1 MKIKLAI
8 LDSDVNYLSRLTSA
22 FESKYTE
29 KLEVYFFTNKD
40 IAISSLPEN
49 RIDMLVA
56 SEAFEID
63 KSKIPNRCGFAYFV
77 SSPDIETLHNEKAI
91 CKFQKVDM
99 IYKQILSIYSET
111 LEGSTGFKFGSDIGT
126 RIITFTSASGGTG
139 ASSSAAACAKSLSAA
154 GKKVLYLNLEDFG
167 DPDVFFSGEG
177 QFNLSDVIYA
187 LKGKKA
193 SVALK
198 LESFVKEDPSGV
210 FFYSGVKSAIDL
222 MELKNEDLDFL
233 LENIKK
239 VGSYDFVVF
248 DVNFSFDSLFINLYK
263 QSDAVI
269 FVSDG
274 SEIANRKLMKTYNAL
289 EVYEQMKDI
298 SLISKAAL
306 MYNKFSNK
314 TGAIIEDINMR
325 TIGGVGRFE
334 HATTSQVVEQL
345 AKNEIFTKI
354 FE

>member
-40 IAISSLPEN
+40 IAISSLSES
-49 RIDMLVA
+49 RIDMFVA
-56 SEAFEID
+56 SETFEID
-63 KSKIPNRCGFAYFV
+63 NSKIPGRCGFAYFV
-77 SSPDIETLHNEKAI
+77 SSADIDTLRNEKAI

-99 IYKQILSIYSET
+99 IYKQILSVYSET
-111 LEGSTGFKFGSDIGT
+111 IEGGTGFKFGSEAGT

-139 ASSSAAACAKSLSAA
+139 ASSSAAACAKSLAA
-154 GKKVLYLNLEDFG
+154 ANKKVLYLNLEDFG

-177 QFNLSDVIYA
+177 QANLSDVIYA
-187 LKGKKA
+187 LKGKKP
-193 SVALK
+193 SVVLK
-198 LESFVKEDPSGV
+198 LESFVKEDVSGV

-239 VGSYDFVVF
+239 TGSYDFVVF

-263 QSDAVI
+263 QSDVVV

-274 SEIANRKLMKTYNAL
+274 SEIANRKFIKTYNAL

-298 SLISKAAL
+298 SLLQKAAL

-314 TGAIIEDINMR
+314 TGSVIENISIR
-325 TIGGVGRFE
+325 TIGGVGKFE

-345 AKNEIFTKI
+345 SKNDVFTKI

>member
-22 FESKYTE
+22 FESKYAE
-29 KLEVYFFTNKD
+29 KLEVYFFTNKE
-40 IAISSLPEN
+40 IAISSLQEN

-56 SEAFEID
+56 SEFFEID
-63 KSKIPNRCGFAYFV
+63 QSKIPNRCGFAYFV
-77 SSPDIETLHNEKAI
+77 NSADIETLRGIKAI

-99 IYKQILSIYSET
+99 IYKQILSIYSEKISN
-111 LEGSTGFKFGSDIGT
+111 ETGLKFGSGEGT
-126 RIITFTSASGGTG
+126 KMITFTSASGGTG
-139 ASSSAAACAKSLSAA
+139 ASSSAAACAKSLAA
-154 GKKVLYLNLEDFG
+154 TGKKVLYLNLEDFG
-167 DPDVFFSGEG
+167 DSDVFFSGEG

-198 LESFVKEDPSGV
+198 LESFVKEDASGV

-233 LENIKK
+233 LSNIKM
-239 VGSYDFVVF
+239 VGTYEYVVF
-248 DVNFSFDSLFINLYK
+248 DINFSFDPLFINLYK
-263 QSDAVI
+263 QSDVVI

-274 SEIANRKLMKTYNAL
+274 SEIANRKLVKTYNAL

-298 SLISKAAL
+298 SLLSKATI

-314 TGAIIEDINMR
+314 TGKILEDINVR
-325 TIGGVGRFE
+325 TIGGVGKFE
-334 HATTSQVVEQL
+334 HATTNQVVDQL
-345 AKNEIFTKI
+345 SRHEIFTKI
-354 FE
+354 F